1 MNTLQPLKLFY
12 RFISRSFQKQT
23 AYTSAMCEGLSAKYS
38 LLSKCVNI
46 VNILVL
52 NMKIQRNAL
61 HV

>member
-12 RFISRSFQKQT
+12 RLISCSFQKQT

-46 VNILVL
+46 NILVL
-52 NMKIQRNAL
+52 NMKKQRNAF
-61 HV
+61 HIV